1 MSTAFTNH
9 TPQRHRVTEWML
21 VLCVSVSLWPV
32 STFAQRGGGP
42 AAPPPTPRAASPVD
56 LTGTWV
62 SIVTE
67 DWRWRMVTPAKGDV
81 SSVPVN
87 DAARK
92 IAMAWDPATDGS
104 CLAYGAAAIMRI
116 PGRLR
121 ISWENDS
128 TLKIETDAGQQTRLL
143 HFDAS
148 RPAPAERTL
157 QGYSTAEW
165 ERPPAGRGAAAPLR
179 WAPLR
184 VNTRNLRAAW
194 LRKNG
199 VPYSENATV
208 TEYFLFHNE
217 GDAGD
222 WLTVTT
228 IVEDPA
234 YLVQPFITSSDF
246 KKEPNGSKWAPSPCK
261 P

>member
-1 MSTAFTNH
+1 MTMRIAVSFAIA
-9 TPQRHRVTEWML
+9 
-21 VLCVSVSLWPV
+21 LCAATVS
-32 STFAQRGGGP
+32 FAQQPPAGGRGQQPPAGRGGP
-42 AAPPPTPRAASPVD
+42 PPAPPTARAASPVD

-62 SIVTE
+62 SVVTE
-67 DWRWRMVTPAKGDV
+67 DWRWRMVTPPKGDFA
-81 SSVPVN
+81 SLPIN

-92 IAMAWDPATDGS
+92 IAQAWDPSRDGA
-104 CLAYGAAAIMRI
+104 CEAYGAGAIMRM
-116 PGRLR
+116 PGRVR
-121 ISWENDS
+121 ISWENDT
-128 TLKIETDAGQQTRLL
+128 TLKLETDAGQQTRLF
-143 HFDAS
+143 HFNAATA
-148 RPAPAERTL
+148 APAQRTL
-157 QGYSTAEW
+157 QGHSIAVW
-165 ERPPAGRGAAAPLR
+165 ERPPAGRGAPAPLR

-184 VNTRNLRAAW
+184 VVTRNLRGGW
-194 LRKNG
+194 LRRNG

-228 IVEDPA
+228 IVDDPT

-246 KKEPNGSKWAPSPCK
+246 KKEPNGSKFAPAPCR